1 MATTH
6 SHRNEFRN
14 KPCLS
19 IPVYPKS
26 HSSVEFCR
34 AAADLWVPPVE
45 WPLARQLKHTVQ
57 MADMGTERRERERV
71 SIDGPKIYNG
81 RSPIRHHCQSR
92 LANQCF
98 RPHPFREMTIENR
111 DKNKRKK
118 KREQEW
124 SSTPLR
130 PKRLDI
136 GLYYIGKSGSR
147 LYMYTI
153 SSQKKLQ
160 TVPHFYFLEWKGRT
174 VRGWL

>member
-118 KREQEW
+118 KGNKNGQA
-124 SSTPLR
+124 P
-130 PKRLDI
+130 P
-136 GLYYIGKSGSR
+136 SGPSVW
-147 LYMYTI
+147 I
-153 SSQKKLQ
+153 
-160 TVPHFYFLEWKGRT
+160 
-174 VRGWL
+174 